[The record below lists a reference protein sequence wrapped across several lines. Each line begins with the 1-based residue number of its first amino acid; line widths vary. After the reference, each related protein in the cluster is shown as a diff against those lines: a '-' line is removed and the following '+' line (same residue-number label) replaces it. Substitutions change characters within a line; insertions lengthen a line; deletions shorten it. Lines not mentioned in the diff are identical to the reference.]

1 MAAHLGHSLSSRLRR
16 ACEECRRRKLK
27 CDGHEPCRSCAER
40 SSPCVFGQVRRRK
53 TASPHHQEL
62 VTSTANFNAAK
73 LIQPFHAT
81 HQESSLGEEM
91 ICNAFFGPSSNISLL
106 LNLYHLLPSSWI
118 GGCHSGHDEITL
130 ANNCLDAFGYRR
142 LIFPNSQHDLH
153 SSTSQD
159 TKINLGLLPFTL
171 ANRFLR
177 NYTSTLLY
185 MLPFQ
190 PAASLERWLNQLYCP
205 GAPRNSSPAQ
215 HAVLFAA
222 LSIGTTFTEQ
232 DHWGERL
239 FQQAKFLEYAQ
250 YEWQVGR
257 VDSAYALLGDA
268 TRRSFAAGCSMQ
280 AAQMDGMTLVVA
292 TF

>member
-1 MAAHLGHSLSSRLRR
+1 MAAHSGHSLSSRLRR

-27 CDGHEPCRSCAER
+27 CDGREPCRSCAQR

-53 TASPHHQEL
+53 AVLPHHQEL
-62 VTSTANFNAAK
+62 VTSPTNFKAGK
-73 LIQPFHAT
+73 FIQPFHVT
-81 HQESSLGEEM
+81 HQESSLGEQT

-106 LNLYHLLPSSWI
+106 LNLYHLLPCSWV
-118 GGCHSGHDEITL
+118 GGCRSEDDEIAL

-142 LIFPNSQHDLH
+142 LIFPNSQHDLY
-153 SSTSQD
+153 SRTSQD
-159 TKINLGLLPFTL
+159 MTLNLGLLPFAL
-171 ANRFLR
+171 ASRFLG

-190 PAASLERWLNQLYCP
+190 SAAALERWLNEIYYP
-205 GAPRNSSPAQ
+205 GALTKSSPAQ

-239 FQQAKFLEYAQ
+239 FQQAK
-250 YEWQVGR
+250 
-257 VDSAYALLGDA
+257 LLVNEMSGPLSSIPAIQA
-268 TRRSFAAGCSMQ
+268 TILMIRSGPLS
-280 AAQMDGMTLVVA
+280 LVQSSG
-292 TF
+292 